1 MKQGNLISIIVPAYN
16 AAPYLERCL
25 DSILAQ
31 ETVELEIVLID
42 DGSTDGTG
50 LIADRYSA
58 QNPDII
64 KVLHLENGGV
74 TRARLKGVESASGEW
89 IGFVDADDEI
99 EPDMYKRL
107 LQNAIGHAV
116 QISHC
121 GYQTIVNGGER
132 VHYFYNTGKKVA
144 QDHLTG
150 IRDLLSG
157 EFVEPGLCNKLFHNT
172 LFHSLLHSHF
182 TDFDIRINEDLLMN
196 YYLFNAAQ
204 MSYYEDFCPYHYLTR
219 PASVTRSGF
228 ETYKALDPV
237 RVRKMILDDIPA
249 ELKDLAWSGYINA
262 CAGACLALTGRP
274 DCSNDRKCLI
284 TVIKQHKDK
293 WKLLGKKGKIR
304 LLGAVYVP
312 HVYSSAY
319 RLYERCFQQKIYE

>member
-16 AAPYLERCL
+16 TAPYLERCL

-31 ETVELEIVLID
+31 EAVELEIVLVD
-42 DGSTDGTG
+42 DGSIDDTG

-58 QNPDII
+58 QNPGII

-74 TRARLKGVESASGEW
+74 TRARLKGVEVASGEW

-107 LQNAIGHAV
+107 LRNAIGHAA

-132 VHYFYNTGKKVA
+132 IRYFYNTGKKVQ

-157 EFVEPGLCNKLFHNT
+157 EFVEPGSWNKLFHNT
-172 LFHSLLHSHF
+172 LFHSLLHDELIDLSIKH
-182 TDFDIRINEDLLMN
+182 NEDLLMN
-196 YYLFNAAQ
+196 YYLFKAAQ
-204 MSYYEDFCPYHYLTR
+204 SSYYEDFCPYHYLTR
-219 PASVTRSGF
+219 STSATRSVF
-228 ETYKALDPV
+228 KHCMVLDPV
-237 RVRKMILDDIPA
+237 KVWKTILNDAPV
-249 ELKDLAWSGYINA
+249 ELEDVALRRYLAA
-262 CAGACLALTGRP
+262 CERACFALFGLPGGTEARSELVEILKHNKENWG
-274 DCSNDRKCLI
+274 
-284 TVIKQHKDK
+284 
-293 WKLLGKKGKIR
+293 LLGKAGKFK
-304 LLGAVYVP
+304 LAGNVYFP
-312 HVYSSAY
+312 
-319 RLYERCFQQKIYE
+319 RLYGQIYRFYERYFQKKIYE